1 MVFPEYGDAMW
12 PLLSNVKR
20 PSRYAGAEYGS
31 IPPKEDGK
39 GLVRFCLAF
48 PDVYEIGMS
57 YLGFQILYFLLKSLP
72 LADADRA
79 YCTWTDLEGLMREGG
94 VPLSGIES
102 EIPLNSFD
110 VVGFTLQYEL
120 SYSNILTMLDLGR
133 IPLFTADRGEN
144 DPLVCGG
151 GPGALAPEP
160 VAPFFDFFCV
170 GEAEELLPEVVS
182 VLSSMKGS
190 QRAERLLAL
199 SSIEGVYVPSLV
211 HWDSLPGGGS
221 AFSPLGP
228 GVSFPVRRRIV
239 ESLDEAFYPDMLLV
253 PSGGIVHDRVPME
266 LFRGCTRGCRFC
278 QAGMVTRPVRER
290 QVSTV
295 VDRTLSLVERTGWEE
310 VGLLSL
316 ASCDYSGI
324 FPVIRELS
332 KALENKHV
340 KVSLPSLRMDSF
352 SVNLAA
358 EMESMRRG
366 GLTFAPEAG
375 TQRLRNVIN
384 KGVTDEDFN
393 QCLETA
399 FSRGWNRVK
408 LYFMMGLPTES
419 GNDLDGIL
427 ELAERSL
434 TIGKR
439 AGKKVTVSLSVAGF
453 VPKPHTPFQWEKQL
467 SLDETYA
474 RQQFIRQRMN
484 NRNLS
489 ITNRSRP
496 FSRCFRKGRPPACRR
511 HRLRGERVPDSTDGA
526 RRFLSRSG
534 WRLSGRRP

>member
-79 YCTWTDLEGLMREGG
+79 YCPWTDLEGLMREGG

-239 ESLDEAFYPDMLLV
+239 ESL
-253 PSGGIVHDRVPME
+253 
-266 LFRGCTRGCRFC
+266 
-278 QAGMVTRPVRER
+278 
-290 QVSTV
+290 
-295 VDRTLSLVERTGWEE
+295 
-310 VGLLSL
+310 
-316 ASCDYSGI
+316 
-324 FPVIRELS
+324 
-332 KALENKHV
+332 
-340 KVSLPSLRMDSF
+340 
-352 SVNLAA
+352 
-358 EMESMRRG
+358 
-366 GLTFAPEAG
+366 
-375 TQRLRNVIN
+375 
-384 KGVTDEDFN
+384 
-393 QCLETA
+393 
-399 FSRGWNRVK
+399 
-408 LYFMMGLPTES
+408 
-419 GNDLDGIL
+419 
-427 ELAERSL
+427 
-434 TIGKR
+434 
-439 AGKKVTVSLSVAGF
+439 
-453 VPKPHTPFQWEKQL
+453 
-467 SLDETYA
+467 
-474 RQQFIRQRMN
+474 
-484 NRNLS
+484 
-489 ITNRSRP
+489 
-496 FSRCFRKGRPPACRR
+496 
-511 HRLRGERVPDSTDGA
+511 
-526 RRFLSRSG
+526 
-534 WRLSGRRP
+534 